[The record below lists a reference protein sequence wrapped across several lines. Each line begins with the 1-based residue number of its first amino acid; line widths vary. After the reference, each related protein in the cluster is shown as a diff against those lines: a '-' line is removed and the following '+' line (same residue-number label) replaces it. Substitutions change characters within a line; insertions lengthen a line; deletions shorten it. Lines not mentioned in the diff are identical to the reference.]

1 MKHLIIASC
10 LLVLGSCINLNAQ
23 TSCYELISYVK
34 ANGYGSTYYSYNSDA
49 ISQVTFYEVTDD
61 NYTTYYF
68 AIVRFSSSYTDYIYR
83 VSSNTKSNY
92 SFNYMDSAGQA
103 FWKYIQPYNEVL
115 DCAPDFD

>member
-1 MKHLIIASC
+1 MKHLIIVS
-10 LLVLGSCINLNAQ
+10 LFVLSLCFNLNAQ
-23 TSCYELISYVK
+23 TSCSELISYVK
-34 ANGYGSTYYSYNSDA
+34 ANGYGTTYYSYDSDA

-68 AIVRFSSSYTDYIYR
+68 AIVRFTSSYTDYIYR
-83 VSSNTKSNY
+83 VGSNTKSNY
-92 SFNYMDSAGQA
+92 SFNYMDSAGKA